1 MKRSNPPIPH
11 SDGEKILFY
20 CGLVILIFAVLI
32 GIHAY
37 LFSNIYL
44 AFQEFMMSLL
54 IYFFG
59 SLLILI
65 PYHSRKN
72 IFFVTLPVIL
82 YFSAAYIYEVTNR
95 KRVSYILPY
104 NYNISKPFIVVFDE
118 KGSTKPQKEGWRW
131 ILKIPQDGILV
142 IDTTISE
149 TDDTDKRVY
158 IRNADKTLKKLN
170 PENFYLFRIIVSTI
184 YSKMKKIL
192 LLTRSRK
199 YWNNILH
206 KK

>member
-59 SLLILI
+59 SLFILI

-95 KRVSYILPY
+95 KRVSYILLIIIYP
-104 NYNISKPFIVVFDE
+104 SH
-118 KGSTKPQKEGWRW
+118 S
-131 ILKIPQDGILV
+131 L
-142 IDTTISE
+142 
-149 TDDTDKRVY
+149 
-158 IRNADKTLKKLN
+158 
-170 PENFYLFRIIVSTI
+170 LFL
-184 YSKMKKIL
+184 MKKAAL
-192 LLTRSRK
+192 
-199 YWNNILH
+199 NI
-206 KK
+206 KKKDGDGYLKFLKTESW